1 MFHSSYNGYQ
11 PSRFPGRLQILSA
24 FVGMVVVFF
33 LIASYLFVNAAW
45 LREPSADAKDIT
57 ITVEETDI
65 FGTVAARLHQNDIVS
80 SFWLRV
86 YARLFDVETVYP
98 GTYVFVPGMSYSA
111 VIDTLQSIQSTSV
124 RITIP
129 EGFSLVQMGERIH
142 AALPEISHEEW
153 QFATSVKSELA
164 SDPFVVSAGKPSGVD
179 LEGYFFPDTYEFNTD
194 ATADLIAETMLRTME
209 ARVNEIGVATGDSA
223 GMSTHDILTLASI
236 VEKEVRTAE
245 TMKNVADI
253 FLKRLDIGMP
263 LQSDATINYIIDG
276 DNPSPLYSDLEVE
289 SPYNTYKT
297 PGLPPGPISAPG
309 LNALN
314 AVLHPTHND
323 YYYFLTTDE
332 GDIYYAETYEEH
344 LRNKARWL

>member
-1 MFHSSYNGYQ
+1 MPYPYQ
-11 PSRFPGRLQILSA
+11 PSRFRGRLQILSA
-24 FVGMVVVFF
+24 FVGVIVVFF
-33 LIASYLFVNAAW
+33 IVASYLFVNAAW
-45 LREPSADAKDIT
+45 LREPNAEAKDIPM
-57 ITVEETDI
+57 TVEETDI
-65 FGTVAARLHQNDIVS
+65 FGTVASRLHQNDIAS

-98 GTYVFVPGMSYSA
+98 GTYVFQEGMSYSA
-111 VIDTLQSIQSTSV
+111 IIDTLQSIQSTSV

-129 EGFSLVQMGERIH
+129 EGFSLVHMGERIH
-142 AALPEISHEEW
+142 AALPEISLEAW
-153 QFATSVKSELA
+153 QFATSAKSELA

-179 LEGYFFPDTYEFNTD
+179 LEGYLFPDTYEFNTD
-194 ATADLIAETMLRTME
+194 ATADVIAETMLRTME
-209 ARVNEIGVATGDSA
+209 SRTAEIGIATGDSA

-245 TMKNVADI
+245 TMKNVADV

-276 DNPSPLYSDLEVE
+276 DNPSPTYADLEVD

>member
-1 MFHSSYNGYQ
+1 MPYPYQ

-45 LREPSADAKDIT
+45 LREPNADAKDIPM
-57 ITVEETDI
+57 TVEETDI
-65 FGTVAARLHQNDIVS
+65 FGTVASRLHQNDIAS

-98 GTYVFVPGMSYSA
+98 GTYVFQEGMSYSA
-111 VIDTLQSIQSTSV
+111 IIDTLQSIQSTSV

-142 AALPEISHEEW
+142 AALPEISLEAW
-153 QFATSVKSELA
+153 QFATSAKSELA

-179 LEGYFFPDTYEFNTD
+179 LEGYLFPDTYEFNTD
-194 ATADLIAETMLRTME
+194 ATADVIAETMLRTME
-209 ARVNEIGVATGDSA
+209 TRVNEIGVATGDSA

-245 TMKNVADI
+245 TMKNVADV

-276 DNPSPLYSDLEVE
+276 DNPSPTYADLEVD
-289 SPYNTYKT
+289 SPYNTYKN

-344 LRNKARWL
+344 LRNKARYL